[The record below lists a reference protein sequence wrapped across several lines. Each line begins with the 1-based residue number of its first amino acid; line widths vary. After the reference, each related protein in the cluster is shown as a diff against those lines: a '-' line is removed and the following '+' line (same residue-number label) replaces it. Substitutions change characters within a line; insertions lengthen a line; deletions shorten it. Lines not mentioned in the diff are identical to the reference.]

1 MTGSKFH
8 LIKSTFIE
16 SLSCYRCQRYR
27 EDENIASNLR
37 HLLYFAGKTFFLTIQ
52 KIICYFRK
60 LTNISQSSLH
70 IK

>member
-8 LIKSTFIE
+8 LNKSTFIE
-16 SLSCYRCQRYR
+16 SLSCYGCQSYR

-37 HLLYFAGKTFFLTIQ
+37 HLRYFAGKTFFLTIQ
-52 KIICYFRK
+52 KIICYFPK
-60 LTNISQSSLH
+60 STNISQSSLH